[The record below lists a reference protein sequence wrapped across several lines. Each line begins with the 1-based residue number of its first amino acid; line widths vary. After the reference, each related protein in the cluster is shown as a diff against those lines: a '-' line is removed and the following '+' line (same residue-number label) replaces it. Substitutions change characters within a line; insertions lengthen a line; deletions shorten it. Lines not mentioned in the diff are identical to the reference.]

1 MKLPGYYTSGQ
12 FAKMAQISVRTI
24 RFYDQQ
30 NILKPSYVNES
41 GARFYSDADFARLEQ
56 ILLLKYLGFS
66 LEDIRNMTVGDA
78 EHHML
83 RNSLK
88 LQLKLIQDRIEQ
100 LQMVEKAIQDTTEAI
115 DMHQDIN
122 WSQMLNLIH
131 LTNMESTLKTQY
143 QNASNISA
151 RIRLHKLFTS
161 NREGWFP
168 WIYKQCDIREDM
180 TILELGCG
188 DGSLWKEN
196 MNQLPGTIYIL
207 LNDISEGM
215 LRDTKRE
222 LEQAVSQLTG
232 HLNSSTAISDH
243 PHPSAA
249 ISVHPEMGL
258 NHNEPDSPVP
268 QLPKTESQQN
278 NSPFSFEAFDCRSI
292 PCDDTVFDLVIAN
305 HVLFYCDDL
314 DCVLGEVRRVLKPG
328 GHFVCSTYGANHMKE
343 ITDLVKGFHKQIT
356 LSADRLY
363 ERFGLENGQ
372 SLLAPYFTNI
382 ELRRYEDS
390 LLVTQPEP
398 LIEYVLSCHG
408 NQNQYILERYK
419 DFRSYVERK
428 TTQGFHIT
436 KDAGLFICS
445 GRRTR

>member
-12 FAKMAQISVRTI
+12 FARMAQISVRTI

-151 RIRLHKLFTS
+151 RIRLHKLYAT
-161 NREGWFP
+161 NPQGWFP
-168 WIYKQCDIREDM
+168 WVYEQCGIREGM
-180 TILELGCG
+180 NILELGCG
-188 DGSLWKEN
+188 NGSLWKEN
-196 MNQLPGTIYIL
+196 MALLPDNIHIL
-207 LNDISEGM
+207 LNDISDGM

-222 LEQAVSQLTG
+222 L
-232 HLNSSTAISDH
+232 
-243 PHPSAA
+243 
-249 ISVHPEMGL
+249 
-258 NHNEPDSPVP
+258 DSP
-268 QLPKTESQQN
+268 L
-278 NSPFSFEAFDCRSI
+278 PFSFEAFDCRSI
-292 PCDDTVFDLVIAN
+292 PCEDDAFDLVIAN

-314 DCVLGEVRRVLKPG
+314 DCVLREVRRVLKPG

-428 TTQGFHIT
+428 TTRGFHIT

-445 GRRTR
+445 